1 MLDDKGIVI
10 KGLMDKKR
18 KSSIDLS
25 FIITYSYKVRV
36 SSPNER
42 KRDNG
47 CRSRKRSKNVLLHA
61 VEI

>member
-42 KRDNG
+42 KGITDAG
-47 CRSRKRSKNVLLHA
+47 
-61 VEI
+61 VESALKCSLTCC

>member
-10 KGLMDKKR
+10 KGLMDKNVIKVV
-18 KSSIDLS
+18 DLS

-36 SSPNER
+36 SIKPNER

-47 CRSRKRSKNVLLHA
+47 CR
-61 VEI
+61 